1 MTAKT
6 TVMTNTA
13 GHAAQSENQ
22 RRKVKR
28 SNSGPK
34 KGLDTKL
41 QRRLEQFVPGIV
53 VVIIWALVIRW
64 DDSLTYY
71 FSSPGA
77 VGSFLVESV
86 VSAQFW
92 THFMSTMQA
101 TLISFAAGSVTGI
114 ACGIIVSL
122 MPRLENA
129 IEPYASALNSLPR
142 IALAPIFIAFLG
154 LGLAGKVAVG
164 VSLVFFVLFYN
175 CRAGVKSVDQ
185 DHLMLAAALKF
196 NKSQMFWKLLL
207 PVAWPS
213 IFAGLRLG
221 FTYALLGV
229 VSSEIVAS
237 RAGLGQLIM
246 LYSAQF
252 RMDAVYGTLI
262 WMGVVSGGV
271 YWATGL
277 IEKRLLHWQHSN

>member
-1 MTAKT
+1 MNTKT
-6 TVMTNTA
+6 NLALNAVNKPV
-13 GHAAQSENQ
+13 S
-22 RRKVKR
+22 
-28 SNSGPK
+28 SSGASMPK
-34 KGLDTKL
+34 KQVKTVKKAADSQLR
-41 QRRLEQFVPGIV
+41 RRLDQFVPGIV
-53 VVIIWALVIRW
+53 VVIIWALVIKW

-71 FSSPGA
+71 FSSPQA
-77 VGSFLVESV
+77 VAGFLAESV
-86 VSAQFW
+86 SSSQFW
-92 THFMSTMQA
+92 GHFWSTMQA
-101 TLISFAAGSVTGI
+101 TLLSFGLGSVAGI

-129 IEPYASALNSLPR
+129 IEPYAPALNSLPR

-175 CRAGVKSVDQ
+175 CRAGVKSVEQ
-185 DHLMLAAALKF
+185 DHLMLASALKF

-271 YWATGL
+271 YWVTGL
-277 IEKRLLHWQHSN
+277 IEKRLLRWKTPN

>member
-1 MTAKT
+1 MNTKT
-6 TVMTNTA
+6 NLALNAVNKPV
-13 GHAAQSENQ
+13 S
-22 RRKVKR
+22 
-28 SNSGPK
+28 SSGASMPK
-34 KGLDTKL
+34 KQVKTVKKAADSQLR
-41 QRRLEQFVPGIV
+41 RRLDQFVPGIV
-53 VVIIWALVIRW
+53 VVIIWALVIKW

-71 FSSPGA
+71 FSSPQA
-77 VGSFLVESV
+77 VAGFLAESV
-86 VSAQFW
+86 SSSQFW
-92 THFMSTMQA
+92 GHFWSTMQA
-101 TLISFAAGSVTGI
+101 TLLSFGLGSVAGI

-175 CRAGVKSVDQ
+175 CRAGVKSVEQ
-185 DHLMLAAALKF
+185 DHLMLASALKF

-271 YWATGL
+271 YWVTGL
-277 IEKRLLHWQHSN
+277 IEKRLLRWKTPN